1 MQGEL
6 FFKLTAPPMSLIVI
20 TTFISLV
27 AANPIC
33 PYRRVASGPLE
44 EGTQG
49 DGDIAINTDRTS
61 EKDQSIRE
69 VNQTCRHCS

>member
-49 DGDIAINTDRTS
+49 DGDIAISTDRTS